1 MTAAADAFSKKH
13 DMAATTEDV
22 ARIKRHLSK
31 FYEAVELIDHVRDGW
46 IQLHDGE
53 AIRKAFA
60 KQFNHPTGFD
70 AALAMAEMPS
80 AWSTKYRA
88 SVAYHLAPLLSDVVN
103 S

>member
-1 MTAAADAFSKKH
+1 MTAAAEAFAKKH

-31 FYEAVELIDHVRDGW
+31 FYEAVELIDRVRDGW

-53 AIRKAFA
+53 AVRKAFA
-60 KQFNHPTGFD
+60 KQFSHPTGFD
-70 AALAMAEMPS
+70 AALAIAEMPVH
-80 AWSTKYRA
+80 WPTKYRA
-88 SVAYHLAPLLSDVVN
+88 SVAYHLAPLLDDVIN